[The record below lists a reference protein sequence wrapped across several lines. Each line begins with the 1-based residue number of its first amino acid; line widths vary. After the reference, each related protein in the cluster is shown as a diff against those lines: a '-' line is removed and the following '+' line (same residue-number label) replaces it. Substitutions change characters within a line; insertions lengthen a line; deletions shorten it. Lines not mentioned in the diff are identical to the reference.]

1 MKIAQLAPV
10 WERVPPVKY
19 GGIEMVVYLLTEEL
33 VKRGH
38 EVTLF
43 ATGDSKTSAE
53 LSSIY
58 HTRPPRNLLAGGDL
72 VPDLLH
78 VTSAFKRADEFDII
92 HNHAGYCGIALAN
105 FVSTPVLTTLHGP
118 FMAENKRFF
127 KTFKDAVYYNSI
139 SDAQKKGLAGLN
151 YVGTIYNAI
160 DVDRY
165 EFKSKK
171 KDYFL
176 FLSRI
181 TADKG
186 AHTAIDVAKKAGVNL
201 IMAGKIDPGSDT
213 EYFEK
218 MIYPQI
224 DGKQIKFLGEVTDK
238 RKKEL
243 LRDAKAFLFPLQWPE
258 PFGLV
263 MIEAMAAGTPVIA
276 FPYGSVP
283 EIVIDGESGFIVN
296 SVEEMIGA
304 ITKIDKIDLFKCRN
318 YVEKK
323 FGATRMV
330 DDYEEVYK
338 KIIKRHNSS
347 RG

>member
-1 MKIAQLAPV
+1 MRIAQLAPV
-10 WERVPPVKY
+10 WERVPPMRY
-19 GGIEMVVYLLTEEL
+19 GGIELIVYLLTEEL

-38 EVTLF
+38 DVTLF

-58 HTRPPRNLLAGGDL
+58 HTRPPRNLLAGGDPI
-72 VPDLLH
+72 PDLIH

-118 FMAENKRFF
+118 FTAENKRFF

-139 SDAQKKGLAGLN
+139 SDSQRKGLPGLN
-151 YVGTIYNAI
+151 YIGTVYNAI

-165 EFKSKK
+165 KFKSKK

-186 AHTAIDVAKKAGVNL
+186 AHTAIDVAKRAGINL
-201 IMAGKIDPGSDT
+201 IMAGKIDPGPDM
-213 EYFEK
+213 EYFEER
-218 MIYPQI
+218 IYPQI

-243 LRDAKAFLFPLQWPE
+243 LKDAKAFIFPLQWPE

-263 MIEAMAAGTPVIA
+263 MIEAMASGTPVIA
-276 FPYGSVP
+276 FPYGSVS
-283 EIVIDGESGFIVN
+283 EIVIDGETGFIVN
-296 SVEEMIGA
+296 TVEEMVEA
-304 ITKIDKIDLFKCRN
+304 VSKVDKIDLFKCRD
-318 YVEKK
+318 YAEKR
-323 FGATRMV
+323 FSSARMA
-330 DDYEEVYK
+330 DDYEAIYRK
-338 KIIKRHNSS
+338 MIKVR
-347 RG
+347 

>member
-19 GGIEMVVYLLTEEL
+19 GGIEMVVHILTEEL

-38 EVTLF
+38 DVTLF
-43 ATGDSKTSAE
+43 ATGDSKTSAK
-53 LSSIY
+53 LSSVY
-58 HTRPPRNLLAGGDL
+58 HTKPSRKLLIEGHEI
-72 VPDLLH
+72 PDLLH
-78 VTSAFKRADEFDII
+78 VTSAFKMANEFDLI
-92 HNHAGYCGIALAN
+92 HNHMGYLGIAMAN

-118 FMAENKRFF
+118 FIEANKRFF
-127 KTFKDAVYYNSI
+127 RTFKDAVYYNSI
-139 SDAQKKGLAGLN
+139 SNAQRKDLTGLN
-151 YVGTIYNAI
+151 YMGTVYNAI

-186 AHTAIDVAKKAGVNL
+186 AHTAIDVAKRAGINL
-201 IMAGKIDPGSDT
+201 IMAGKIDPGPDT
-213 EYFEK
+213 EYFEERV
-218 MIYPQI
+218 YPKI

-243 LRDAKAFLFPLQWPE
+243 LRDAKAFIFPLQWPE

-263 MIEAMAAGTPVIA
+263 IIEAMASGTPVIA

-283 EIVIDGESGFIVN
+283 EIVIDGETGFIVN
-296 SVEEMIGA
+296 TVEEMVEA
-304 ITKIDKIDLFKCRN
+304 VSKVDKIDLFKCRD
-318 YVEKK
+318 YAEKK
-323 FGATRMV
+323 FSAAKMA
-330 DDYEEVYK
+330 DDYEAIYRK
-338 KIIKRHNSS
+338 MIKVR
-347 RG
+347 